1 MIGLHL
7 TRLTNART
15 IYLLVLVQN
24 DLVFRA
30 LLWSKVICSTSDTFY
45 RVRFIFYSQARVVL

>member
-30 LLWSKVICSTSDTFY
+30 LL
-45 RVRFIFYSQARVVL
+45 